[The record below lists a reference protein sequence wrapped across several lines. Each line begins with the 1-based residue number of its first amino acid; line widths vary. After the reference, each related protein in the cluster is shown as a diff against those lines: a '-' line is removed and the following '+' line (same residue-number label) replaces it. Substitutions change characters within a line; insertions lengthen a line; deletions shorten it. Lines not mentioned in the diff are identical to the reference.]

1 MNYLPLIIND
11 LITLQT
17 DFSGSQYEDEPTS
30 PNTGRPTHSAPADGR
45 PNPNP
50 NRMKPLPVNLIF
62 DMRYENE
69 ILIFSIIAINF
80 NFI

>member
-1 MNYLPLIIND
+1 LNYLPLIIND
-11 LITLQT
+11 LTTLQT
-17 DFSGSQYEDEPTS
+17 DFSGSQYGDEPTS
-30 PNTGRPTHSAPADGR
+30 PNAGRPTHSAPADGR
-45 PNPNP
+45 PNP

-69 ILIFSIIAINF
+69 ILNFSTIAINF